1 MQGITSAQG
10 KQDMNTLYKL
20 IREIY
25 IPMEKD
31 RPNMQTMLMNYA
43 KSIKESINQISGSR
57 AINIPEYLEEDE
69 DKALADPDTIREYQR
84 LIVISDLNFRK
95 NGPPKSRISG
105 KVKRTRKRSSE
116 KLTRSSIIGD
126 LELLFSQLCIKT

>member
-1 MQGITSAQG
+1 
-10 KQDMNTLYKL
+10 MNTLYKL

>member
-1 MQGITSAQG
+1 
-10 KQDMNTLYKL
+10 
-20 IREIY
+20 
-25 IPMEKD
+25 
-31 RPNMQTMLMNYA
+31 MQTMLMNYA